1 MAVVCDTCKTHNRD
15 SAMFCRGCAGKL
27 PGFAATGPSALAAL
41 RAEPS
46 ASAAAWA
53 STPAASASASASARP
68 VARPRSRPVGQQ
80 VVRPVEA
87 PTFWIRLSLA
97 IVMMAVGF
105 VGWYMYV
112 TRKTPPPGPVVM
124 ATAVSASAPRGLPL
138 TLLTPVEPV
147 EFIDPPQP
155 VQPASRL
162 APAPTPL
169 PMPAPAPFTEPRRPV
184 RTAAVAHTAVADPRS
199 GCGHL
204 NFIAAAR
211 CEAAQCERPG
221 YSQHPRCDVVRADR
235 RRDEARRNPLMA
247 Y

>member
-1 MAVVCDTCKTHNRD
+1 MAVVCDTCKTQNRD

-41 RAEPS
+41 RTEPS
-46 ASAAAWA
+46 ASA
-53 STPAASASASASARP
+53 SA
-68 VARPRSRPVGQQ
+68 VARPMAQSRPAGLAG
-80 VVRPVEA
+80 RSVEA
-87 PTFWIRLSLA
+87 PIFWIRLSLA

-105 VGWYMYV
+105 VGWYLYV
-112 TRKTPPPGPVVM
+112 TRKVPPPGPVIV

-155 VQPASRL
+155 AQPASRL

-169 PMPAPAPFTEPRRPV
+169 PAPAPAPITEPRRPV
-184 RTAAVAHTAVADPRS
+184 RTAAATQVAVADPRS

-211 CEAAQCERPG
+211 CEAAQCEQPG
-221 YSQHPRCDVVRADR
+221 YRQHPRCDVVRADR

>member
-15 SAMFCRGCAGKL
+15 NAMFCRGCAGKL
-27 PGFAATGPSALAAL
+27 PSFAATGPSALAAL
-41 RAEPS
+41 RAES
-46 ASAAAWA
+46 
-53 STPAASASASASARP
+53 SARP
-68 VARPRSRPVGQQ
+68 AAPPRQARQSPV
-80 VVRPVEA
+80 
-87 PTFWIRLSLA
+87 FWIRLGLA

-112 TRKTPPPGPVVM
+112 TRKAAPPPGPVVA
-124 ATAVSASAPRGLPL
+124 ATTVSASAPRGLPL

-155 VQPASRL
+155 VQPAARL
-162 APAPTPL
+162 LPAPTPL
-169 PMPAPAPFTEPRRPV
+169 PAPSPYTEPRRPV

-211 CEAAQCERPG
+211 CEAAQCDRPG
-221 YSQHPRCDVVRADR
+221 YSQHPRCDAVRADR

>member
-15 SAMFCRGCAGKL
+15 NAMFCRGCAGKL

-46 ASAAAWA
+46 A
-53 STPAASASASASARP
+53 PASARP
-68 VARPRSRPVGQQ
+68 TAPQRPARQALRPI
-80 VVRPVEA
+80 EA
-87 PTFWIRLSLA
+87 PVFWIRLGLA

-112 TRKTPPPGPVVM
+112 TRKAPPPPGPVVA
-124 ATAVSASAPRGLPL
+124 ATTVSASAPRGLPL

-155 VQPASRL
+155 VQPAARL
-162 APAPTPL
+162 LPAPTPL
-169 PMPAPAPFTEPRRPV
+169 PAPSLYTEPRRPV

-211 CEAAQCERPG
+211 CEAAQCDRPG
-221 YSQHPRCDVVRADR
+221 YSQHPRCDAVRADR